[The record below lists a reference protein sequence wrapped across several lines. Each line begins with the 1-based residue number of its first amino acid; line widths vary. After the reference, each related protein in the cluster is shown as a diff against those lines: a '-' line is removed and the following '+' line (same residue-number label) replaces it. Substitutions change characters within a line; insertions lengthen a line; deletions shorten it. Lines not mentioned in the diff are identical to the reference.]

1 LKGFFITMEGTDGS
15 GKTTQIELLA
25 RYLDEK
31 GIKNLVTREPGGT
44 RIGDRIREILL
55 EKEYTEMRGETE
67 VLLYAAS
74 RAQHV
79 AQVILPALKEGYTV
93 LCDRF
98 VDASIAYQGEGRG
111 IDADRIVGINEIATM
126 GLKPHLTILLD
137 IDPRTGLKRKRN
149 KQNRDRMEKEEIEFY
164 DRVRRGYLKLAER
177 EPERIKKVDASRDEA
192 AVHSEI
198 VIIIENLFKRD
209 K

>member
-1 LKGFFITMEGTDGS
+1 
-15 GKTTQIELLA
+15 
-25 RYLDEK
+25 
-31 GIKNLVTREPGGT
+31 
-44 RIGDRIREILL
+44 
-55 EKEYTEMRGETE
+55 
-67 VLLYAAS
+67 
-74 RAQHV
+74 
-79 AQVILPALKEGYTV
+79 LPALKEGYTV